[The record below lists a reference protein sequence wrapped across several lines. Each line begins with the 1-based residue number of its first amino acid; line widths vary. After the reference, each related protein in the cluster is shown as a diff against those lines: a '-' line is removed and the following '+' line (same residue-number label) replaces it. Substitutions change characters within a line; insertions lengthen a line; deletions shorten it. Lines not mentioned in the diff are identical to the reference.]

1 MRPRPAAIL
10 CVVTALCACQP
21 TASDYHP
28 RRRHRRNPA
37 GRRRHRSCR
46 GRKNGG
52 PTFRVSFAKEIT
64 VDVTSLAGG
73 SPAVVTPE
81 QLADGWAANL
91 GTGFGQSAKTSFH
104 QRGPGIVR
112 IKGNKATLISKGY
125 AWNRM
130 EDTRPEGGEPLWEV
144 WGTYTYDLRRRARSP
159 RAGDATAGTD
169 GAPGRKRS
177 PWVVTAMTLDVA
189 AQRGNDWV
197 RDTPSP
203 E

>member
-21 TASDYHP
+21 TASDHHRAEDIAAIQQVAVAIDHAVDEKRWADIP
-28 RRRHRRNPA
+28 R
-37 GRRRHRSCR
+37 
-46 GRKNGG
+46 
-52 PTFRVSFAKEIT
+52 FFAKEIT

-125 AWNRM
+125 SWNRM

-144 WGTYTYDLRRRARSP
+144 WGTYTYDLRRRARP